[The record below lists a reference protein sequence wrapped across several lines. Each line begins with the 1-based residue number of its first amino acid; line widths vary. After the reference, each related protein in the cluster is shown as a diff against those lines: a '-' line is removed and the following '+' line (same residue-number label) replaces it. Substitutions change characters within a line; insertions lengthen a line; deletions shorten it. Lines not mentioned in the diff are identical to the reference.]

1 MTGSACPVIHETYSE
16 PKKST
21 AFATPPGSAYPA
33 YRDGL
38 NEAAR
43 PSPKLARPFARGPQ
57 RSHIHASRAP
67 LTRTVLPSNEMS
79 LAPSQC
85 CRGTTW

>member
-1 MTGSACPVIHETYSE
+1 VTGSACPVIHETYSE

-38 NEAAR
+38 NEAAVHR
-43 PSPKLARPFARGPQ
+43 QNSRARSREAPNDRTSTPRARP
-57 RSHIHASRAP
+57 
-67 LTRTVLPSNEMS
+67 
-79 LAPSQC
+79 
-85 CRGTTW
+85 